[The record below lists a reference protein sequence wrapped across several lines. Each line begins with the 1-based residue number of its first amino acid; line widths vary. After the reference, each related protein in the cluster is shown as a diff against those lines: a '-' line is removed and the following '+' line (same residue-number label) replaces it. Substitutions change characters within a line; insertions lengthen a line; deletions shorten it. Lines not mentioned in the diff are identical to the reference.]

1 MNIYPIYLLK
11 YMIFKNKL
19 KHILLIDWEKT
30 YFFFDKVVWWL
41 EIPPQR
47 WINRVSGDWTPTL
60 AYIMWCPYQL
70 SQANEDGKNI
80 FINYFKKQNFISWLN
95 FVYINPKQI
104 FFNQAHTIILLSPKK
119 ISFYTTIYQQWQSTV
134 VNAGARRPPV
144 VTTTEFRWLAAVHG
158 NWTAIFLWPATEF
171 GVDHGGA
178 SVDQHWLPVI
188 TIIYYYNLINTK

>member
-1 MNIYPIYLLK
+1 MTCSIHLLWHLKWMNIYPIYLLK

-47 WINRVSGDWTPTL
+47 WINRVSGYWTPTL

-95 FVYINPKQI
+95 FVYINPKQ
-104 FFNQAHTIILLSPKK
+104 FFLTRPIQL
-119 ISFYTTIYQQWQSTV
+119 FY
-134 VNAGARRPPV
+134 
-144 VTTTEFRWLAAVHG
+144 
-158 NWTAIFLWPATEF
+158 
-171 GVDHGGA
+171 
-178 SVDQHWLPVI
+178 
-188 TIIYYYNLINTK
+188 